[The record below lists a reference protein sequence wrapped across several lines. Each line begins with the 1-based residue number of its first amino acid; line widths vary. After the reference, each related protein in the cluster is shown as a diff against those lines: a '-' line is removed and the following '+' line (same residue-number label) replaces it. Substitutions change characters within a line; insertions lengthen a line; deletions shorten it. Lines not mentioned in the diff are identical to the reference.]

1 MSFVDSGGTFFP
13 DVPHTGTG
21 INRISDLD
29 EDVLHLIFEHFDLQ
43 PSSSTIVQT
52 RKDLLSA
59 ATTCRAFVEPALNSL
74 WRVLPSFLPLLLLL
88 PSAEVRNNR
97 YVSPRPSLYLSR
109 NLTNFTKFIDK
120 LPLNIWERF
129 DIHAPRVR
137 SLFMEWIHIV
147 ISPHVYLLIRSL
159 RHRDNP
165 LLPGLKEICIPTC
178 TPEWGKPLDFSSA
191 LLLASDSPL
200 KFIHLEFNATSDS
213 QFCIPFL
220 ILLSV
225 NSSNLTHLTLYGTAK
240 LSLEFVI
247 CFRNLQSLD
256 LRLSGT
262 YLNSQFL
269 QDLGKLDNLLDL
281 TLETNRSYNGA
292 PVEQSDLTLST
303 TNSTFIQLRRLHIL
317 GDLRSISRV
326 LDHMHN
332 LMNLTTLLIHDTN
345 EGDENP
351 WNGSSWDETDNPW
364 NGSSWDKIDNPW
376 NRCFANI
383 STFTAIKDIQINQSE
398 DEPMSRHYALSTSSF
413 YPLYKLNNI
422 TSFVIKKAL
431 LLGSDDD
438 FRFLA
443 CAFPKL
449 EKFVE
454 PRAVYTEGRTLACL
468 FHFSQAN
475 RHLRKLKI
483 SVAFDISH
491 NLKAIN
497 LIGRPTIIQDHQ
509 HPLESLHIA
518 SDFGTLSESDMV
530 QVAEFLDLI
539 FPNLTTLKAYGSLY
553 EISSWRQIQEI
564 RVALQA
570 ARIKRHR

>member
-1 MSFVDSGGTFFP
+1 MSFVDSGGTFLP

-59 ATTCRAFVEPALNSL
+59 AKTCRAFLEPALNSL

-165 LLPGLKEICIPTC
+165 LLPGLKEICIPNC

-292 PVEQSDLTLST
+292 PVEQSDLTPST
-303 TNSTFIQLRRLHIL
+303 KSTFIQLRRLHIL

-326 LDHMHN
+326 LD
-332 LMNLTTLLIHDTN
+332 
-345 EGDENP
+345 
-351 WNGSSWDETDNPW
+351 
-364 NGSSWDKIDNPW
+364 
-376 NRCFANI
+376 
-383 STFTAIKDIQINQSE
+383 
-398 DEPMSRHYALSTSSF
+398 
-413 YPLYKLNNI
+413 
-422 TSFVIKKAL
+422 
-431 LLGSDDD
+431 
-438 FRFLA
+438 
-443 CAFPKL
+443 
-449 EKFVE
+449 
-454 PRAVYTEGRTLACL
+454 
-468 FHFSQAN
+468 
-475 RHLRKLKI
+475 
-483 SVAFDISH
+483 
-491 NLKAIN
+491 
-497 LIGRPTIIQDHQ
+497 
-509 HPLESLHIA
+509 
-518 SDFGTLSESDMV
+518 
-530 QVAEFLDLI
+530 
-539 FPNLTTLKAYGSLY
+539 
-553 EISSWRQIQEI
+553 
-564 RVALQA
+564 
-570 ARIKRHR
+570 

>member
-1 MSFVDSGGTFFP
+1 MSFVDSEGTFLP
-13 DVPHTGTG
+13 DVPHNGV
-21 INRISDLD
+21 NRISDLD

-43 PSSSTIVQT
+43 PSSSTVVQT

-59 ATTCRAFVEPALNSL
+59 AKTCRAFLEPALNSL
-74 WRVLPSFLPLLLLL
+74 WSVLPSFLPLLLLL

-97 YVSPRPSLYLSR
+97 YVSPRPFLYLSR
-109 NLTNFTKFIDK
+109 NLTYFIKFIDK

-137 SLFMEWIHIV
+137 SLFMERIHIV
-147 ISPHVYLLIRSL
+147 ISPHVHLLIRSL

-178 TPEWGKPLDFSSA
+178 TPEWGISESLDFSSA

-200 KFIHLEFNATSDS
+200 KFIHLEFNATSNS

-225 NSSNLTHLTLYGTAK
+225 NSPNLTHLTLYGTAK

-247 CFRNLQSLD
+247 CFRNLQILD

-281 TLETNRSYNGA
+281 TLETNRSYNRA
-292 PVEQSDLTLST
+292 PVEQSDLTPST
-303 TNSTFIQLRRLHIL
+303 KSTFIQLRRLHIL

-326 LDHMHN
+326 LDYMYN
-332 LMNLTTLLIHDTN
+332 LMNLTTLLIHDTDGGSWN
-345 EGDENP
+345 E
-351 WNGSSWDETDNPW
+351 T
-364 NGSSWDKIDNPW
+364 DNPW

-383 STFTAIKDIQINQSE
+383 STFPAIEDIRITQSE
-398 DEPMSRHYALSTSSF
+398 DDRYYALSISSF
-413 YPLYKLNNI
+413 YPLYKLNNM
-422 TSFVIKKAL
+422 TSFVIKKSL
-431 LLGSDDD
+431 LRGSDDD

-454 PRAVYTEGRTLACL
+454 PRVKYIEGRTLACL

-497 LIGRPTIIQDHQ
+497 LIGRPTIIQDQ
-509 HPLESLHIA
+509 QQPLESLHI
-518 SDFGTLSESDMV
+518 SSNFGTLNESDMV

-570 ARIKRHR
+570 SRIKASSSSTTISSNDSGEHGIPS